1 MNDHRPWEEVEGMLP
16 GPTGTQTGVVL
27 SDAHPED
34 QLPTQDDVDAGYEA
48 AVEECAADRRKQLPQ
63 LAALVYQD
71 LPATLAAIQATA
83 RALAEHDG
91 GDWHDRHDDWTADG
105 DLVLEALDK
114 AQEHLRVATAL
125 MRPYLPQALAWPAMT
140 TYGYGYAVH
149 IWQYEDLH
157 TEYGPYNSP
166 QAAVD
171 VIASLDR
178 LDPEDG
184 WEIGVVYRHTAQTRW
199 GRYPAAWLPEP
210 TAPKQDDKQHG

>member
-16 GPTGTQTGVVL
+16 GPTGARTGIVL
-27 SDAHPED
+27 SDSHPED

-48 AVEECAADRRKQLPQ
+48 AVKECAADRRKYLPR
-63 LAALVYQD
+63 LAVLVNQD
-71 LPATLAAIQATA
+71 LPSVLAAIQATA
-83 RALAEHDG
+83 RELNEHDG
-91 GDWHDRHDDWTADG
+91 SDWHDDWTADG
-105 DLVLEALDK
+105 DLVLEALAK

-125 MRPYLPQALAWPAMT
+125 MRPHLPETLIWPPMG
-140 TYGYGYAVH
+140 TYGYSYAVH

-184 WEIGVVYRHTAQTRW
+184 WEVGVVYCHTARTRW
-199 GRYPAAWLPEP
+199 WRLPAGSLPEP
-210 TAPKQDDKQHG
+210 TPVKQDDKQHG